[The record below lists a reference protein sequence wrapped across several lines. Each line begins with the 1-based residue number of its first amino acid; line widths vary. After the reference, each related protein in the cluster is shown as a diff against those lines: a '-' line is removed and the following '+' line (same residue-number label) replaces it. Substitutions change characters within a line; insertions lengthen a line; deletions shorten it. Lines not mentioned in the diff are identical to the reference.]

1 MISFESALKIMKK
14 YGYKSVSNSP
24 FLYKNNNEVGISYS
38 YIDDKYGITQRV
50 VSFHNDIDLELFLK
64 KYQWYKLNGKKYDVK
79 LKLNN
84 YEVSNPEVLYI
95 RNNHVMTDNEMFN
108 IETYDKTEAK
118 NQKMS
123 NVKRLLHVAEDL
135 MNHYY
140 QEKEIK
146 AKYIN
151 NLYNKENELKR
162 YYLELQRL
170 VDKYNKNNTNI
181 SIDESTK
188 EFKTNLE
195 LESKINSKLAEYKK
209 KLPKKND
216 ILLLIN
222 DVWVLNKSLEVNKGY
237 LYALR
242 YNDDIDEEL
251 RLVVTKID
259 FMKELLSKR
268 RFNIVNL
275 KKKFDSIDNQST
287 YESIYD
293 DNFDEKYINFIN
305 KKYEQFDNINEYRLC
320 EYLNNFK
327 TNNEY
332 DIEKNVLRCKDE
344 VVEKK
349 ITYDTDINVVKKDLS
364 KQFKENLNDN
374 EKNALILFNSYY
386 RELFNI
392 ILSIKNYNKLQ
403 LEELLIILNSKSNY
417 SLLFEECYTKT
428 KKVLELDINKNIN
441 KTIFKNIDFNNP
453 KDFIKSIVK
462 NIDVL
467 ININDK
473 LKLKYNII
481 LNFSTEDF
489 DNLEDNKFIYTNAN
503 ISTFMINKNKNY
515 RVITAKVNKGVN
527 VLFSPISLTKPILD
541 KELQII
547 DIDNPEI
554 ILDTRD
560 INIIKDKNT
569 IIYSRFTANEVKEK
583 EYTYIDRFDLNYK
596 ININKVLIEKRNIN
610 E

>member
-170 VDKYNKNNTNI
+170 VDKYNKNNTSI

-222 DVWVLNKSLEVNKGY
+222 DVWLLNKSLEVNKGY

-364 KQFKENLNDN
+364 KQFKEYLNDN

-453 KDFIKSIVK
+453 KDFIKSVVK
-462 NIDVL
+462 NIDIL

-527 VLFSPISLTKPILD
+527 VLFSPKSLTKPILD

-554 ILDTRD
+554 ILDSRD

>member
-95 RNNHVMTDNEMFN
+95 RNNHVMTDNEIFN

-151 NLYNKENELKR
+151 NLYNKEKELKR

-209 KLPKKND
+209 KLPKKDD

-222 DVWVLNKSLEVNKGY
+222 DVWLLNKSLEVNKGY

-275 KKKFDSIDNQST
+275 KKKCDSIDNQST

-386 RELFNI
+386 RELFNV

-403 LEELLIILNSKSNY
+403 LEEMLIILNSKSNY
-417 SLLFEECYTKT
+417 LLLFEECYTKT

-453 KDFIKSIVK
+453 KDFIKSIIK

-527 VLFSPISLTKPILD
+527 VLFSPKSLTKPILD